1 MGKYIHDDATRKE
14 VAYNE
19 ILTFYFGEIARR
31 EAYGDYEGA
40 YRTILSLEKSMAYL
54 VDRQYKRDMDAI
66 DKIKKHMGKSVAE
79 IKANEHDYNRK
90 VMDAKHIALVN
101 LAYRTGKLGH
111 KSMPK
116 FTETE
121 DDKEDEEYEQVLS

>member
-1 MGKYIHDDATRKE
+1 MAKYMHEDATKRE

-40 YRTILSLEKSMAYL
+40 HRTISSLEKSMAYL
-54 VDRQYKRDMDAI
+54 IDKQYRNDMDKLK
-66 DKIKKHMGKSVAE
+66 DIKKPKGKSVAE
-79 IKANEHDYNRK
+79 IKRNEYEYKQK

-101 LAYRTGKLGH
+101 LAFRTGKLGH
-111 KSMPK
+111 KVLPK
-116 FTETE
+116 STQIS
-121 DDKEDEEYEQVLS
+121 EDEEYEQILS